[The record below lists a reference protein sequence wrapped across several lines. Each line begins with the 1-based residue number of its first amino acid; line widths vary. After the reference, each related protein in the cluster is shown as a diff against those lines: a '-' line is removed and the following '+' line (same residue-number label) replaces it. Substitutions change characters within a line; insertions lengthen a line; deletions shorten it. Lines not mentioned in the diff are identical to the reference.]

1 MLCCVRSLLLQTCLR
16 RQGALLRLFFF
27 SPFCVFVCVV
37 TRSPHFGNM
46 LVSFFF
52 LMFCF
57 FLFFSLPFFPHFS
70 CTVYVCM
77 CVCVCVL
84 RCIRA
89 FWLSPDVTVAVVL
102 F

>member
-52 LMFCF
+52 FDV
-57 FLFFSLPFFPHFS
+57 LFFSLFFTTLFSPFFLYCLCVH
-70 CTVYVCM
+70 
-77 CVCVCVL
+77 VCVCVL